1 MDRAPRAGTLRGLG
15 GADDPVEPGALRALG
30 RHQVASD
37 RADSAVEGKLAHRG
51 VLLEARD
58 RDLVR
63 SREHRERDREI
74 EPGPLLAQRGR
85 GEVDRDPLP
94 PARPLQ
100 LGRDDPAANALL
112 RLLARTVGE
121 PHDREARDTA
131 LEVRLDLDAAGV
143 EAHES
148 MRDRPCEHAA
158 EASREIRARCAPNC
172 DKSVPS
178 LLVANGAYSVARSL
192 RHDASGER
200 A

>member
-1 MDRAPRAGTLRGLG
+1 MTNRHGLDPGERRLGRGLG
-15 GADDPVEPGALRALG
+15 GANDPVEPGALRALG
-30 RHQVASD
+30 RHQDAAD

-51 VLLEARD
+51 VLLETRD

-74 EPGPLLAQRGR
+74 EPGPLLAQRSR

-121 PHDREARDTA
+121 AHDREARDTA
-131 LEVRLDLDAAGV
+131 VEVRLDLDAAGV
-143 EAHES
+143 EADES
-148 MRDRPCEHAA
+148 VRDRPCEHLPTLDAFG
-158 EASREIRARCAPNC
+158 APNRHRF
-172 DKSVPS
+172 VPTAGQT
-178 LLVANGAYSVARSL
+178 VHTR
-192 RHDASGER
+192 RKR
-200 A
+200 